1 MPYCS
6 NCGKEVKEDMNYC
19 PSCGNKLAFPKATP
33 TEILKAYIEFVKQGH
48 LNVNPDPE
56 VLEKLKKINEAYGM
70 ILDLSRPSEVIETA
84 EEAAVPEIPSKTVN
98 ETHARKLPREIT
110 KRELAKQETQREAEE
125 TEEVTLEAIEQAKIE
140 AEEQAK
146 EEAREAKRAKLLAK
160 MLAKR
165 EAKDA
170 KKASENPWGLAP
182 TSWKELRDSFVEVWE
197 ILIGKRK
204 MW

>member
-70 ILDLSRPSEVIETA
+70 LLDLSRPPEVIETA
-84 EEAAVPEIPSKTVN
+84 EEAEIPERPSKTVN
-98 ETHARKLPREIT
+98 ETHASRPLREIT
-110 KRELAKQETQREAEE
+110 KKELAKQETQREAEE
-125 TEEVTLEAIEQAKIE
+125 TEEVTLEAIEQAEIE
-140 AEEQAK
+140 AEEQTKK
-146 EEAREAKRAKLLAK
+146 EAQEAKRAKLLAK
-160 MLAKR
+160 MPANR
-165 EAKDA
+165 EAEEA
-170 KKASENPWGLAP
+170 KKASENPWSLAP
-182 TSWKELRDSFVEVWE
+182 ASLTELRDSFVEVWE

>member
-6 NCGKEVKEDMNYC
+6 NCGKEVKENMNYC
-19 PSCGNKLAFPKATP
+19 PSCGNKLAFPKATA

-70 ILDLSRPSEVIETA
+70 LLDLSRPSEVIETA
-84 EEAAVPEIPSKTVN
+84 EEVAVPEIPSKTVN
-98 ETHARKLPREIT
+98 EAHARKLPREIT
-110 KRELAKQETQREAEE
+110 KKELAKQEAQREAEE
-125 TEEVTLEAIEQAKIE
+125 TKEVTLEAIEQAK
-140 AEEQAK
+140 
-146 EEAREAKRAKLLAK
+146 REAQERKRAKLLAK
-160 MLAKR
+160 MPAEKNTGEL
-165 EAKDA
+165 

-182 TSWKELRDSFVEVWE
+182 VSLKELPDSFVEVWE

-204 MW
+204 L